1 MQIDITGQ
9 QLEITD
15 AIRNYVTD
23 KLPRLEKH
31 FDNIIGAH
39 VILKVEK
46 YIHSAECTLLV
57 AGGGR
62 LHAEDSN
69 TDLYAAIDSMLDKLD
84 RQVRRHKSKLTEH
97 RK

>member
-9 QLEITD
+9 HLEITE
-15 AIRNYVTD
+15 AIRKYVTD

-39 VILKVEK
+39 VILKIEK
-46 YIHSAECTLLV
+46 YVHTAECTLLV
-57 AGGGR
+57 AGGKR
-62 LHAEDSN
+62 LHAEDN
-69 TDLYAAIDSMLDKLD
+69 NDDLYAAIDSMLSKLD

>member
-1 MQIDITGQ
+1 MQIDITGH

-15 AIRNYVTD
+15 AIREYVTD

-31 FDNIIGAH
+31 FDHIISAH

-46 YIHSAECTLLV
+46 YIHTAECTLLV
-57 AGGGR
+57 AGGRR
-62 LHAEDSN
+62 LHAEDTN
-69 TDLYAAIDSMLDKLD
+69 DDLYKAIDNMLDRLD

-97 RK
+97 RP

>member
-9 QLEITD
+9 HIEITD

-46 YIHSAECTLLV
+46 HIHTAECTLSV
-57 AGGGR
+57 GGGPR
-62 LHAEDSN
+62 LHAEDTN
-69 TDLYAAIDSMLDKLD
+69 NDLYAAIDTMLDKLD